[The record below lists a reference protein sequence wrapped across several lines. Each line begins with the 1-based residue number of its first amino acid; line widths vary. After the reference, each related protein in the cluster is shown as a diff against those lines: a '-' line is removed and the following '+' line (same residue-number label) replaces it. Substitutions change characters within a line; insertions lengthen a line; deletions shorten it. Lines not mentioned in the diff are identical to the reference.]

1 LTFTLAHLSDAHI
14 GPLPR
19 APLRELLNKRLTGY
33 INWHRGRGAMHD
45 MDVLALLVADMHA
58 QRPDHIA
65 VTGDLLNIGLGAEFP
80 RARQWLQSL
89 GAADKVSF
97 VPGNHDAYVRA
108 SVHHIEDHFA
118 PWCCDDGAHDMGFPY
133 QRRRGDIA
141 LIGVSSGVPTAPLLA
156 SGALGASQRAALAHR
171 LDEARKQHLCRV
183 VMIHHPPTRGGASF
197 GRGLS
202 DARAFERVI
211 AEHGAELIIH
221 GHNHR
226 PSVTHIEGR
235 DGRVPVV
242 GVPSA
247 SAVPGTERHRA
258 GYHLI
263 HIDSA
268 SETSSATGWHI
279 SISARGLIAGT
290 REIGALGPVVI

>member
-1 LTFTLAHLSDAHI
+1 LSFCLAHLSDAHI

-19 APLRELLNKRLTGY
+19 APLRELFNKRLTGY
-33 INWHRGRGAMHD
+33 INWHRGRGGMHN
-45 MDVLALLVADMHA
+45 MDVLARLVADMLA

-80 RARQWLQSL
+80 RARDWLRHL
-89 GAADKVSF
+89 GAPENVSF

-108 SVHHIEDHFA
+108 SLHHIEAHFA
-118 PWCCDDGAHDMGFPY
+118 PWCANDGETHMCFPY
-133 QRRRGDIA
+133 MRRRADVA

-156 SGALGASQRAALAHR
+156 SGALGASQRAALGQT
-171 LDEARKQHLCRV
+171 LEAARAQNLCRV

-202 DARAFERVI
+202 DARGFEDVI
-211 AEHGAELIIH
+211 ARHGAELIVH

-226 PSVTHIEGR
+226 PSVRHIDGAH
-235 DGRVPVV
+235 GRVPVV

-263 HIDSA
+263 RIERARRSTDPSP
-268 SETSSATGWHI
+268 WHI
-279 SISARGLIAGT
+279 SIHARGLIAGT
-290 REIGALGPVVI
+290 HDIGDVGPIVI